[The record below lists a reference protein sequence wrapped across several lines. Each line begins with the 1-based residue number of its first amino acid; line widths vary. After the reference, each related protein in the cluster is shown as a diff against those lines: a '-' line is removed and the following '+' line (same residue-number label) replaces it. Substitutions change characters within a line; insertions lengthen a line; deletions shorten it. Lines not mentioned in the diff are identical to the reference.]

1 MKIIEVLAF
10 LFCLFLVISCAKT
23 KLAEDTNPAARSDYP
38 SVVVMKDAK
47 AWVAVDPEKRKV
59 GEVNNTGSMLRTFDS
74 KSILLLEK
82 VGSTDKI
89 NIGDILGYVNT
100 DLTTFEISHRLIRIN
115 SDGTL
120 VFQGDSNDAEDPP
133 VARSAVVWR
142 IAGILYTNGN

>member
-1 MKIIEVLAF
+1 MKISKILTF
-10 LFCLFLVISCAKT
+10 LFCLFLAISCAKT

-38 SVVVMKDAK
+38 SVVVMKDASN
-47 AWVAVDPEKRKV
+47 WVSADATKRKI
-59 GEVNNTGSMLRTFDS
+59 GEINNTGSMLRTFDS

-82 VGSTDKI
+82 VGLTDKI
-89 NIGDILGYVNT
+89 NVGDILGYVNT

-142 IAGILYTNGN
+142 VAGILYTNGN